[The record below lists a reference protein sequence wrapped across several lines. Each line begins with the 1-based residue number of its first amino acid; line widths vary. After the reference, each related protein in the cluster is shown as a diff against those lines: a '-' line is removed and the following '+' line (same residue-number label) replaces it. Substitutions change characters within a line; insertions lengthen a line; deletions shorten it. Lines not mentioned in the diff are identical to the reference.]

1 MLRLLPVWFYLSRH
15 TAAFTW
21 THLERGNMR
30 SYAAWLQWGHLK
42 PGCCKARAFTP
53 AEVVFLLQGSSV
65 LFCLFQH
72 SSESRTT
79 NPGASKI
86 VLPKAQTE
94 NTHVQAPPH
103 LSFSLSHKNLFP
115 VSCLSRT
122 HTLTTAYSER
132 EEDRWDISWEEAADV
147 ICYNSALISIFSN
160 LPGDL

>member
-1 MLRLLPVWFYLSRH
+1 MLRLLPVWCYLSRH

-94 NTHVQAPPH
+94 NTHVQAPPPF
-103 LSFSLSHKNLFP
+103 LSLCLTKTFSLFPASHA
-115 VSCLSRT
+115 
-122 HTLTTAYSER
+122 HTLWQRRIARGKRIDETFPEKRRPTLF
-132 EEDRWDISWEEAADV
+132 V
-147 ICYNSALISIFSN
+147 IIQL
-160 LPGDL
+160 